1 MEIERT
7 AVSRRWVIKTLSCL
21 ACTIPFAG
29 VGMATTLHAQAK
41 VSKEHAAYQDKPKG
55 NQLCSNCAHF
65 VPPRACA
72 VVAGDISPD
81 GWSKYWAAPKK

>member
-7 AVSRRWVIKTLSCL
+7 MVSRRWVIKTLSCL
-21 ACTIPFAG
+21 ACAIPISGLAS
-29 VGMATTLHAQAK
+29 TLHAQAK
-41 VSKEHAAYQDKPKG
+41 VSKEQAAYQDKPKG
-55 NQLCSNCAHF
+55 EQSCSNCAHF

-81 GWSKYWAAPKK
+81 GWSKYRAAKK